1 MNCIKIAKILSN
13 IFVNNIQL
21 TFTRNVYPVFTLAV
35 TLRLFF
41 FNPGYLNLHCQ
52 QWITG
57 HELV

>member
-13 IFVNNIQL
+13 IFVNNIPL

-41 FNPGYLNLHCQ
+41 LNPGYLNLHCQ